1 MTIDADPGALLDR
14 ARKYERQGRPEE
26 AAKAFGEAAGR
37 LAARGDRAA
46 AAGVAARR
54 ARALAAAGR
63 VDDALRVLAAAEEAA
78 GPAGGELR
86 AALDGHAAHVLA
98 AAGRAGE
105 AARRAWAAMA
115 AFRTL
120 GDDRRAD
127 VAGVHAARLIVEDA
141 GPRAAVEP
149 LRDLLGRL
157 APDGDGHRRVAR
169 LLADAERRPD
179 RDFDVLVT
187 DPNGAGWGALAA
199 ALGVGAHLAVG
210 NGVAWN
216 TLGEPGSRDDRVL
229 LERDWGVTDAA
240 GWREQVRAL
249 LDAENS
255 DPGIQMVLDRRAPG
269 MEPASWRAAI
279 AGWCAERNVSEATT
293 RNVIEMS
300 GLVLRYEERFR
311 ADGLLGPD
319 ELVESVYGYDFGRAV
334 NMARW
339 GLGAGFC
346 EADEAERC
354 VLTAGRRAHQVYSSW
369 ESFSAGYV
377 LGRMLRFD
385 EGEFGQWYARS
396 VVGHRIL
403 AEDPASPWRRMAWG

>member
-26 AAKAFGEAAGR
+26 AAAAFADAAGR
-37 LAARGDRAA
+37 LEALGDRSS
-46 AAGVAARR
+46 AAGVRARQ

-63 VDDALRVLAAAEEAA
+63 VDEALEVLAAAERAD
-78 GPAGGELR
+78 GGGGELR
-86 AALDGHAAHVLA
+86 AVLDGHAAHVLA

-115 AFRTL
+115 AFRSL

-127 VAGVHAARLIVEDA
+127 VAGVHAAKLIVEDA
-141 GPRAAVEP
+141 GPRAAAGP
-149 LRDLLGRL
+149 LRDLLERL
-157 APDGDGHRRVAR
+157 PPDGDGHRRVAR

-187 DPNGAGWGALAA
+187 DPDGAAWGALAA
-199 ALGVGAHLAVG
+199 ALGVGAHLAVS

-216 TLGEPGSRDDRVL
+216 TLGGDGHGDDRVL

-255 DPGIQMVLDRRAPG
+255 DPGVQMVLDRRVPG
-269 MEPASWRAAI
+269 MQPASWRAAI
-279 AGWCAERNVSEATT
+279 AAWCAERNVSEATT
-293 RNVIEMS
+293 RGVIETS
-300 GLVLRYEERFR
+300 GLILRYEERFR

-319 ELVESVYGYDFGRAV
+319 ERVESVYGYDFGRAV

-339 GLGAGFC
+339 GLGAGYC
-346 EADEAERC
+346 DAGEAEKC
-354 VLTAGRRAHQVYSSW
+354 VTTAGQRAHRVYASW

>member
-1 MTIDADPGALLDR
+1 MTMEADPGAMLDR

-26 AAKAFGEAAGR
+26 AAAAFAEAAGR
-37 LAARGDRAA
+37 LEARGDRAA
-46 AAGVAARR
+46 AGVRARQ

-63 VDDALRVLAAAEEAA
+63 AEEALGVLAAAEQAA
-78 GPAGGELR
+78 PDGADVR
-86 AALDGHAAHVLA
+86 AVLDGHAAHVLA

-105 AARRAWAAMA
+105 AARRAWAAMT
-115 AFRTL
+115 AFRSL

-127 VAGVHAARLIVEDA
+127 VAGAHAARLIVEDT
-141 GPRAAVEP
+141 GPRAAVDP
-149 LRDLLGRL
+149 LRDLLGRMP
-157 APDGDGHRRVAR
+157 PDGEGHRRVAR

-187 DPNGAGWGALAA
+187 DPDGAGWGALAA
-199 ALGVGAHLAVG
+199 ALAVGAHLAVG

-216 TLGEPGSRDDRVL
+216 TLGDRGARDDRAL

-255 DPGIQMVLDRRAPG
+255 DPAVQMVLDRREPG
-269 MEPASWRAAI
+269 MRPASWRAAI
-279 AGWCAERNVSEATT
+279 AGWCAERNVSEETT
-293 RNVIEMS
+293 RRVIELS
-300 GLVLRYEERFR
+300 GLILRYEERFR

-319 ELVESVYGYDFGRAV
+319 EPVRSVYGYDFGRAV

-339 GLGAGFC
+339 GLGAGYC
-346 EADEAERC
+346 DADEAEKC
-354 VLTAGRRAHQVYSSW
+354 VMTAGQRAHRVYGSW

-396 VVGHRIL
+396 VVGHRVL